1 MKEGGS
7 TLTEDQNHG
16 DVVVLI
22 DEDGTE
28 HEFSVL
34 EYLEIEEQVYVV
46 LLPEENPEE
55 GAFVFRVEVDDD
67 GEEVLTDIE
76 DDDEFDR
83 VVNVLESEELEQ

>member
-1 MKEGGS
+1 M
-7 TLTEDQNHG
+7 TEDQNHG